1 MKHNK
6 QKSMSTY
13 KNYGDVSKNVYN
25 QIESLE
31 SSLKTGDI
39 TEILVSDTSSPAST
53 VIKIDIVKLL
63 HSAVMGELH
72 KNGVIKTNSFDDS
85 KYMNGLNIN
94 VENIEFDA
102 IGNRLNV
109 HVERDQKSTDKLINQ
124 VKETL
129 KQ

>member
-1 MKHNK
+1 
-6 QKSMSTY
+6 MSNY

-25 QIESLE
+25 QIESIE

-39 TEILVSDTSSPAST
+39 TEILVSDTSTPAST
-53 VIKIDIVKLL
+53 VIKIDMVKLL
-63 HSAVMGELH
+63 HSAVMEELH

-94 VENIEFDA
+94 VQNIEFDA
-102 IGNRLNV
+102 IESRLNV